1 MLVRFLVLAVST
13 ATLTICSGC
22 ASTAQVP
29 AGGQVFVRGQNDEQ
43 VWEKTVDVVHDYFF
57 IERENHFDNVI
68 ETKYKV
74 GSGLLEPWQHDSVGF
89 YNRLEST
96 LQSIRRKAFVHVT
109 PTGDGHLVSVQVYRE
124 LEDVPSRNKNS
135 PGGATFRQYLPL
147 QRELEIDAEQATDS
161 RWIPAGRDPDLEQ
174 EMLSALQFRLS
185 R

>member
-1 MLVRFLVLAVST
+1 MPQAPT
-13 ATLTICSGC
+13 D
-22 ASTAQVP
+22 
-29 AGGQVFVRGQNDEQ
+29 GQLLVRGQNDEQ

-89 YNRLEST
+89 ENRLEST

-109 PTGDGHLVSVQVYRE
+109 PTEDGYLVSVQVYRE
-124 LEDVPSRNKNS
+124 LEDVPSRTMNS

-147 QRELEIDAEQATDS
+147 QRELEIDSEQAVNS
-161 RWIPAGRDPDLEQ
+161 RWIPKGRDPALEQ
-174 EMLSALQFRLS
+174 KMLEALRYKFCH
-185 R
+185 